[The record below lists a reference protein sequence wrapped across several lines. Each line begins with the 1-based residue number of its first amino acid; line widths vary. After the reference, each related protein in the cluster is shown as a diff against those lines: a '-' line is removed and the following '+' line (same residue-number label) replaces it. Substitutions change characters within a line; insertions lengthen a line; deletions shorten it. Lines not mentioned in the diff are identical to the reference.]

1 MSDALTQA
9 VATAEP
15 IATIYTTL
23 NRIRAHQPCE
33 DGWRKLLAGL
43 GKTEADNEPLP
54 YARIV
59 EISGIDDALWA
70 CRAEPQYAKEW
81 RLFAVWCAR
90 QVEHLMQDERSK
102 RACDVAE
109 RYALGQATDDELAA
123 ASAAAWAAWDAA
135 RAASAAARAASAAAR
150 AASAA
155 AWDAASAAA
164 WDAWDAAW
172 AASAAARAASAA
184 ARAASAAAWDAAW
197 AAAWDAAW
205 AASAAARAAAWDAET
220 KKLLEIVGGCS
231 ARVVARREGR

>member
-23 NRIRAHQPCE
+23 NRIGAHQPCG

-59 EISGIDDALWA
+59 EINGIDDALWA

-90 QVEHLMQDERSK
+90 QVEHLMTDERSK

-109 RYALGQATDDELAA
+109 RHALGQATDEELT
-123 ASAAAWAAWDAA
+123 AAWDAA
-135 RAASAAARAASAAAR
+135 RDAARAARDATRAARDAAR
-150 AASAA
+150 AARDATRAA
-155 AWDAASAAA
+155 RD
-164 WDAWDAAW
+164 
-172 AASAAARAASAA
+172 AARAARDATRPARDA
-184 ARAASAAAWDAAW
+184 ARAARDAAY
-197 AAAWDAAW
+197 
-205 AASAAARAAAWDAET
+205 AARAAAWAAQT
-220 KKLLEIVGGCS
+220 KKFLEIVGGS
-231 ARVVARREGR
+231 NV